1 MRRLQRIPVH
11 NLNSMACW
19 RQVAPLWRV
28 TWNFCLI
35 QLSRYLPF
43 LRVKNYLLRL
53 VGIKVAS
60 SASVGLMAMFDVL
73 RPDLIVIGENSI
85 IGYNATIL
93 CHEFL
98 PHEYR
103 LGKVEIG
110 SWVLIGANATIL
122 PGVRIGDGA
131 IVGAGAVV
139 TRDVPPGAVVAGV
152 PARPIGEGL

>member
-1 MRRLQRIPVH
+1 MRRLQIYPV
-11 NLNSMACW
+11 NSTNSMVCW

-28 TWNFCLI
+28 AWNFSLI

-43 LRVKNYLLRL
+43 LRLKNFLLRL

-73 RPDLIVIGENSI
+73 RPDLIVIGENTI
-85 IGYNATIL
+85 IGYNVTIL

-103 LGKVEIG
+103 LGRVEIG

-152 PARPIGEGL
+152 PARPIK

>member
-1 MRRLQRIPVH
+1 MV
-11 NLNSMACW
+11 CW

-28 TWNFCLI
+28 AWNFSLI

-43 LRVKNYLLRL
+43 LRLKNFLLRL

-73 RPDLIVIGENSI
+73 RPDLIVIGENTI
-85 IGYNATIL
+85 IGYNVTIL

-103 LGKVEIG
+103 LGRVEIG

-152 PARPIGEGL
+152 PARPIK